1 MAILGN
7 IIARSLHIR
16 KAFSR
21 NRAKP
26 EKYQHITLRKLL
38 ETAQYTAFGKAY
50 DFEGL
55 LNSTTPIEQSFRE
68 HIPIFDYSK
77 MHKEWWYRLLEGEE
91 NISWPGKVKYFAL
104 SSGTSEA
111 ASKYIPVTNDMI
123 KSVKNVAFKQFFS
136 LTNFELPAQTFS
148 KGVLMLGGT
157 TALQEHDGFFTGDMS
172 GISAKKIPRLLSNI
186 YYKPGQKISKKT
198 EWEDRIDMIVENARN
213 WDVGTVCG
221 IPSWVQIVFERIFEK
236 YKVQSIHEIW
246 PNLKVYI
253 HGGVAFEP
261 YREWFN
267 NASSQ
272 PITYIETYMASEGS
286 FGFKKRPN
294 AKGIGLVLNAGIFF
308 EFLPFTSENFD
319 VDGNIINPHPKTFL
333 VHEVKPK
340 VHYAVLLSTCS
351 GAWRYMIGDVV
362 QFTNVSQSEIV
373 IVGRTKQF
381 LSICGEHVSVDNLN
395 AAIEKAIHE
404 HQFELRDFTVAGYRD
419 ETDNTFIHHWFIA
432 SDDKDL
438 ALDAIRDTIDTE
450 MCQLNDDYAVERKS
464 ALKKVLLTVIPSTF
478 IDEYM
483 KEQGRYGAMNKF
495 PKVMKGDQQK
505 AWFKFLKSQKSVAVQ
520 GLN

>member
-7 IIARSLHIR
+7 IISRSLHIR
-16 KAFSR
+16 KSLTR

-26 EKYQHITLRKLL
+26 EVYQAITLRKLI

-50 DFEGL
+50 DFESM
-55 LNSTTPIEQSFRE
+55 LNSLEPLDQTFRE
-68 HIPIFDYSK
+68 RIPIFDYSK
-77 MHKEWWYRLLEGEE
+77 MHQEWWHRLLEGEE

-111 ASKYIPVTNDMI
+111 ASKYIPVTHDMI
-123 KSVKNVAFKQFFS
+123 RSVKNVAFKQFYS
-136 LTNFELPAQTFS
+136 LTDFNLPASTFT

-172 GISAKKIPRLLSNI
+172 GISAKNIPRLLSNI
-186 YYKPGQKISKKT
+186 YYKPGKRISKRT
-198 EWEDRIDMIVENARN
+198 EWDERIDMIVENAPN
-213 WDVGTVCG
+213 WDVGTICG
-221 IPSWVQIVFERIFEK
+221 IPSWAQIVIERILER
-236 YKVQSIHEIW
+236 YQVDSIHDIW
-246 PNLKVYI
+246 PNLQVYI

-267 NASSQ
+267 KASSQ

-286 FGFKKRPN
+286 FGFKKRPK

-319 VDGNIINPHPKTFL
+319 VDGNIINPHPKTYL

-340 VHYAVLLSTCS
+340 EHYAVLLSTCS
-351 GAWRYMIGDVV
+351 GSWRYLIGDVV
-362 QFTNVSQSEIV
+362 QFTNVSQSEIL

-395 AAIEKAIHE
+395 ASIEKALNV

-419 ETDNTFIHHWFIA
+419 EEDNTFIHHWFIA
-432 SDDKDL
+432 TDDKN
-438 ALDAIRDTIDTE
+438 LDAIAIRDTIDLE
-450 MCQLNDDYAVERKS
+450 MNKLNDDYAVERKS
-464 ALKKVLLTVIPSTF
+464 ALKKVLLTIIPASF

-483 KEQGRYGAMNKF
+483 KYQGRYGAMNKF

-505 AWFKFLKSQKSVAVQ
+505 AWLEFLQTKNISLSIN
-520 GLN
+520 G